1 MHAFSFII
9 VIVTFLNLFFNKG
22 KKNVLIMQTAI
33 TVFVCT
39 FVNVGYFFESELI
52 NIDYYQGAIMLNF
65 LVAVKWQSHKLMVSK
80 SCFRYLVCLLVS
92 FILLIIAPSSTANVT
107 GLSVPKFEYYMTG
120 QLLFSHPVFSKFS
133 IFYLIISICLAFV
146 IDRIGRFFTR
156 EDWIHM
162 MVIVARLGK
171 GLLIIVCFE
180 ILLKYILDSNLYAS
194 FIVGI
199 FGEGTSTYL
208 TIVSRGSFR
217 MLQGLTREASHFT
230 YGMMLLSILLFATE
244 KSGAKK
250 NTGWIII
257 SIVALVLSGAF
268 SMILCIAF
276 LAGYYL
282 VVVTYYN
289 KAGKKIFGKR
299 VAFFVFCSSIIITVF
314 GIAGMALLQSNE
326 YIASRLL
333 EAFDVIGG
341 LGKNDVSYYSTLS
354 HVTSSQ
360 TRLYSTYFT
369 IKEWLK
375 RPLFGLGIGTT
386 FCYSNTVLTLAE
398 TGIVTVV
405 SMWFF
410 LIKYMEKHCVNIEPC
425 RLSLLLWYGCNI
437 LSGIQSRLTV
447 ASDVLIIVGCCIALF
462 GVENDSRIVSKKD

>member
-1 MHAFSFII
+1 MY
-9 VIVTFLNLFFNKG
+9 KR
-22 KKNVLIMQTAI
+22 Q
-33 TVFVCT
+33 
-39 FVNVGYFFESELI
+39 
-52 NIDYYQGAIMLNF
+52 
-65 LVAVKWQSHKLMVSK
+65 
-80 SCFRYLVCLLVS
+80 
-92 FILLIIAPSSTANVT
+92 
-107 GLSVPKFEYYMTG
+107 
-120 QLLFSHPVFSKFS
+120 
-133 IFYLIISICLAFV
+133 
-146 IDRIGRFFTR
+146 
-156 EDWIHM
+156 
-162 MVIVARLGK
+162 
-171 GLLIIVCFE
+171 
-180 ILLKYILDSNLYAS
+180 
-194 FIVGI
+194 
-199 FGEGTSTYL
+199 
-208 TIVSRGSFR
+208 
-217 MLQGLTREASHFT
+217 
-230 YGMMLLSILLFATE
+230 
-244 KSGAKK
+244 
-250 NTGWIII
+250 
-257 SIVALVLSGAF
+257 
-268 SMILCIAF
+268 
-276 LAGYYL
+276 
-282 VVVTYYN
+282 VTYYN

-299 VAFFVFCSSIIITVF
+299 VAFFVFCSSIIITVL